1 MPVQVSWDDDAQTI
15 IRWDYAGK
23 WAWTE
28 VSSAFE
34 RVNQMMHSVQHPVS
48 IIHDL
53 TQSAGLPGGALR
65 NGERFT
71 TGLAENWEISVV
83 VGSGTFAESM
93 LNIFRKVYA
102 KLGDRYK
109 TAPTLDE
116 ARAVIARHKI
126 K

>member
-34 RVNQMMHSVQHPVS
+34 QVNQMMRSVQHPVS

-53 TQSAGLPGGALR
+53 TQSAGLPGGALA
-65 NGERFT
+65 NAHRFT
-71 TGLAENWEISVV
+71 AALPENWDISIV
-83 VGSGTFAESM
+83 VGSGDFTEAM
-93 LNIFRKVYA
+93 LNIFRKIYA
-102 KLGDRYK
+102 KLGERYK
-109 TAPTLDE
+109 TAATVDE
-116 ARAVIARHKI
+116 ARAIIARHKV